1 MVGRLRK
8 RVLIRAVRPQGKMMK
23 LNVLRIF
30 ALTTMGIWSA
40 TCFADTIVETAVDAG
55 QFKTLTAA
63 LKAANLVD
71 TLKGPGPF
79 TVFAPTDEAF
89 SKLPANTVAELLKS
103 ENRQKLADI
112 LTYHVIPGKVQAKEV
127 IKQRGAI
134 AVNGQRVDIR
144 FDEEGL
150 KVDGAKVSTTDIL
163 CDNGVIHVID
173 SVILPGKATIPE
185 IAKDSGTFEILLAA
199 AKAAGLA
206 DVLGSTGPFTV
217 FAPTDE
223 AFEKLSK
230 GTVEMLLKPEN
241 KSKLVDILKY
251 HVIPGRVYS
260 ERVLESKAL
269 KTLQGSP
276 ASVSLKDGSPRIE
289 QAKILKTDID
299 ATNGVIHVIDSVI
312 IPPPA
317 NTNTQ
322 RKLTEAIAE
331 GVPLFNAG
339 HHAECAEIYRNT
351 MNELMSTSLPNT
363 MKQHMSSVIRKADN
377 TQCVTEKAWILRR
390 GIDQMYEQL
399 ASRN

>member
-1 MVGRLRK
+1 
-8 RVLIRAVRPQGKMMK
+8 MMK

-89 SKLPANTVAELLKS
+89 SKLPANTVADLLKP

-150 KVDGAKVSTTDIL
+150 KVDGAKVLTTDIL

-173 SVILPGKATIPE
+173 TVILPGKATIPE

-223 AFEKLSK
+223 AFEKLPK

-312 IPPPA
+312 VPPPA

-377 TQCVTEKAWILRR
+377 TQCVTEKAWVLRR

>member
-1 MVGRLRK
+1 
-8 RVLIRAVRPQGKMMK
+8 MMK
-23 LNVLRIF
+23 FNVLRIF

-40 TCFADTIVETAVDAG
+40 PCFADTIVDTAVDAG
-55 QFKTLTAA
+55 QFNTLTAA

-89 SKLPANTVAELLKS
+89 SKLPAETVTDLLKP
-103 ENRQKLADI
+103 ENRQKLAGI

-150 KVDGAKVSTTDIL
+150 KVDGAKVLTTDIL

-173 SVILPGKATIPE
+173 SVLLPGKATIPE
-185 IAKDSGTFEILLAA
+185 IAKDSGTFETLLTA

-223 AFEKLSK
+223 AFEKLPK

-241 KSKLVDILKY
+241 KSKLADILKY

-260 ERVLESKAL
+260 EKVLESKAL
-269 KTLQGSP
+269 KTLQGSL
-276 ASVSLKDGSPRIE
+276 ATVSLKDGSPRIQ

-339 HHAECAEIYRNT
+339 HHAECAEIYRNA

-363 MKQHMSSVIRKADN
+363 MKQHMSKVIKKADN
-377 TQCVTEKAWILRR
+377 TQCVTEKAWVLRR

>member
-89 SKLPANTVAELLKS
+89 SKLPANTVAELLKP

-150 KVDGAKVSTTDIL
+150 KVDGAKVLTTDIL

-223 AFEKLSK
+223 AFEKLPK

>member
-1 MVGRLRK
+1 
-8 RVLIRAVRPQGKMMK
+8 MMK

-89 SKLPANTVAELLKS
+89 SKLPANTVADLLKP

-150 KVDGAKVSTTDIL
+150 KVDGAKVLTTDIL

-223 AFEKLSK
+223 AFEKLPK

-312 IPPPA
+312 VPPPA

-331 GVPLFNAG
+331 GAPLFNAG

-377 TQCVTEKAWILRR
+377 TQCVTEKAWVLRR

>member
-1 MVGRLRK
+1 LRK

-89 SKLPANTVAELLKS
+89 SKLPANTVAELLKP

-150 KVDGAKVSTTDIL
+150 KVDGAKVLTTDIL

-223 AFEKLSK
+223 AFEKLPK

>member
-1 MVGRLRK
+1 
-8 RVLIRAVRPQGKMMK
+8 MMK
-23 LNVLRIF
+23 FNVLRIF

-40 TCFADTIVETAVDAG
+40 PCFADTIVDTAVDAG
-55 QFKTLTAA
+55 QFNTLTAA

-89 SKLPANTVAELLKS
+89 SKLPAETVTDLLKP
-103 ENRQKLADI
+103 ENRQKLAGI

-150 KVDGAKVSTTDIL
+150 KVDGAKVLTTDIL

-173 SVILPGKATIPE
+173 SVLLPGKATIPE
-185 IAKDSGTFEILLAA
+185 IAKDSGTFETLLTA

-223 AFEKLSK
+223 AFEKLPK

-241 KSKLVDILKY
+241 KSKLADILKY

-260 ERVLESKAL
+260 EKVLESKAL
-269 KTLQGSP
+269 KTLQGSL
-276 ASVSLKDGSPRIE
+276 ATVSLKDGSPRIQ

-339 HHAECAEIYRNT
+339 HHAECAAIYRNA

-363 MKQHMSSVIRKADN
+363 MKQHMSNVIKKADN
-377 TQCVTEKAWILRR
+377 TQCVTEKAWVLRR

>member
-1 MVGRLRK
+1 
-8 RVLIRAVRPQGKMMK
+8 MMK
-23 LNVLRIF
+23 FNVLRIF

-40 TCFADTIVETAVDAG
+40 PCFADTIVDTAVDAG
-55 QFKTLTAA
+55 QFNTLTAA

-89 SKLPANTVAELLKS
+89 SKLPAETVTDLLKP
-103 ENRQKLADI
+103 ENRQKLAGI

-150 KVDGAKVSTTDIL
+150 KVDGAKVLTTDIL

-173 SVILPGKATIPE
+173 SVLLPGKATIPE
-185 IAKDSGTFEILLAA
+185 IAKDSGTFETLLTA

-223 AFEKLSK
+223 AFEKLPK

-241 KSKLVDILKY
+241 KSKLADILKY

-260 ERVLESKAL
+260 EKVLESKAL
-269 KTLQGSP
+269 KTLQGSL
-276 ASVSLKDGSPRIE
+276 ATVSLKDGSPRIQ

-339 HHAECAEIYRNT
+339 HHAECAEIYRNA

-363 MKQHMSSVIRKADN
+363 MKQHMSNVIKKADN
-377 TQCVTEKAWILRR
+377 TQCVTEKAWVLRR

>member
-1 MVGRLRK
+1 
-8 RVLIRAVRPQGKMMK
+8 MMK

-223 AFEKLSK
+223 AFEKLPK

>member
-1 MVGRLRK
+1 
-8 RVLIRAVRPQGKMMK
+8 MMK

>member
-1 MVGRLRK
+1 
-8 RVLIRAVRPQGKMMK
+8 MMK

-89 SKLPANTVAELLKS
+89 SKLPANTVADLLKP

-150 KVDGAKVSTTDIL
+150 KVDGAKVLTTDIL

-223 AFEKLSK
+223 AFEKLPK

-312 IPPPA
+312 VPPPA

-377 TQCVTEKAWILRR
+377 TQCVTEKAWVLRR

>member
-1 MVGRLRK
+1 
-8 RVLIRAVRPQGKMMK
+8 MMK

-89 SKLPANTVAELLKS
+89 SKLPANTVAELLKP

-150 KVDGAKVSTTDIL
+150 KVDGAKVLTTDIL

-223 AFEKLSK
+223 AFEKLPK

>member
-1 MVGRLRK
+1 
-8 RVLIRAVRPQGKMMK
+8 MK
-23 LNVLRIF
+23 FNVLRIF

-40 TCFADTIVETAVDAG
+40 PCFADTIVDTAVDAG
-55 QFKTLTAA
+55 QFNTLTAA

-89 SKLPANTVAELLKS
+89 SKLPAETVTDLLKP
-103 ENRQKLADI
+103 ENRQKLAGI

-150 KVDGAKVSTTDIL
+150 KVDGAKVLTTDIL

-173 SVILPGKATIPE
+173 SVLLPGKATIPE
-185 IAKDSGTFEILLAA
+185 IAKDSGTFETLLTA

-223 AFEKLSK
+223 AFEKLPK

-241 KSKLVDILKY
+241 KSKLADILKY

-260 ERVLESKAL
+260 EKVLESKAL
-269 KTLQGSP
+269 KTLQGSL
-276 ASVSLKDGSPRIE
+276 ATVSLKDGSPRIQ

-339 HHAECAEIYRNT
+339 HHAECAAIYRNA

-363 MKQHMSSVIRKADN
+363 MKQHMSNVIKKADN
-377 TQCVTEKAWILRR
+377 TQCVTEKAWVLRR

>member
-1 MVGRLRK
+1 
-8 RVLIRAVRPQGKMMK
+8 
-23 LNVLRIF
+23 
-30 ALTTMGIWSA
+30 WSA
-40 TCFADTIVETAVDAG
+40 TCFADSIVETAVVAG

-89 SKLPANTVAELLKS
+89 SKLPANTVAELLKP

-144 FDEEGL
+144 FDEDGL
-150 KVDGAKVSTTDIL
+150 KVDGAKVLTTDIL

-223 AFEKLSK
+223 AFEKLPK

-289 QAKILKTDID
+289 QAKILKTDSD

>member
-1 MVGRLRK
+1 
-8 RVLIRAVRPQGKMMK
+8 MK
-23 LNVLRIF
+23 FNVLRIF

-40 TCFADTIVETAVDAG
+40 PCFADTIVDTAVDAG
-55 QFKTLTAA
+55 QFNTLTAA

-89 SKLPANTVAELLKS
+89 SKLPAETVTDLLKP
-103 ENRQKLADI
+103 ENRQKLAGI

-150 KVDGAKVSTTDIL
+150 KVDGAKVLTTDIL

-173 SVILPGKATIPE
+173 SVLLPGKATIPE
-185 IAKDSGTFEILLAA
+185 IAKDSGTFETLLTA

-223 AFEKLSK
+223 AFEKLPK

-241 KSKLVDILKY
+241 KSKLADILKY

-260 ERVLESKAL
+260 EKVLESKAL
-269 KTLQGSP
+269 KTLQGSL
-276 ASVSLKDGSPRIE
+276 ATVSLKDGSPRIQ

-339 HHAECAEIYRNT
+339 HHAECAEIYRNA

-363 MKQHMSSVIRKADN
+363 MKQHMSKVIKKADN
-377 TQCVTEKAWILRR
+377 TQCVTEKAWVLRR